1 MKNPMLNQLR
11 PSSNNNNNNSKN
23 EVLQNIL
30 AQNPQINTIINQY
43 GNGDPKTAFYEYA
56 RITGKNPDLILNM
69 IKNLL

>member
-11 PSSNNNNNNSKN
+11 PSSNNNNNSKN